1 MPNIKSLYQRTSNKC
16 LDNLKLYC
24 DERTD
29 GRNLKLS
36 SPATFSGRGLI
47 INTNRNKA
55 WIGEYNSLEMLYIP
69 F

>member
-36 SPATFSGRGLI
+36 PPAAFSGRGLI
-47 INTNRNKA
+47 INTNRNKEKLMHHCSMPA
-55 WIGEYNSLEMLYIP
+55 HHG
-69 F
+69 